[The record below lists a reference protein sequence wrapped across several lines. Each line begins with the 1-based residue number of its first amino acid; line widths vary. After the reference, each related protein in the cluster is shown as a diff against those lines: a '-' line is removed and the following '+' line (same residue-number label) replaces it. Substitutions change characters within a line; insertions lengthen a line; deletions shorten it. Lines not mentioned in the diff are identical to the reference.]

1 MKPMEYRAVT
11 LRRVVQKLG
20 NPFAQSRLRY
30 GALEASN
37 FDIQMSKK
45 AIINVK
51 NDMHKERF

>member
-1 MKPMEYRAVT
+1 MEYRAVT